1 MTNGSSQGIIVIIAL
16 VIFGIFCLTSYVLF
30 KDTMKPALA
39 KIYCDAFTITSKN
52 TGFGGGKCSV
62 TNDNQKD
69 KIQRTY
75 YKIREATPD
84 KGWSEVWVL
93 VKELDNGHV
102 EIIDSGNKDQFSEGD
117 LGATLIGDISFPDT
131 VGNNLTIE
139 NIGISAFKN
148 AKFDNVMRLPSEL
161 IILDDYSLQQSHFSG
176 EARFPERLEIIGI
189 EALRDSRFTGEL
201 PEMPNIKEIRD
212 KAFKES
218 EFEGN
223 LPNLPNVDFVGED
236 AFHNS
241 KFTGSFNGIG
251 SNVGVGGSGSR
262 NGSDSGSGGTGN
274 GSGNASGGSGSSH
287 GYNSG
292 GGVVIADGAFENSK
306 FTGKPNI
313 PSNISIIGD
322 NAFKNSNFTELDLK
336 DNTELIVI
344 GDNAFE
350 NSNLSGVLYLPDSV
364 KYIGD
369 KAFYSS
375 KFINKDW
382 ILPKK
387 LEHIGDYTFYN
398 STMQGNLTMKD
409 NLKHIGNYA
418 FYNSYS
424 DVVVTDKVGISYG
437 ETTASVNK
445 RYTLNLTNSLEYIGN
460 SAFENAVFTGNFE
473 IPTNTK
479 FIGDK
484 AFANSFRN
492 YSIGEKYIRTEV
504 APNGWSWKY
513 DFYIHYYKSQP
524 TFKFNENIEYIGANA
539 FYNAHFKDISTVV
552 PKKLHT
558 IGTDAFNLS
567 FGTQSK
573 TEFKKS
579 SLKMYKSKKNTP
591 YHTQTI
597 KVGKNL
603 ISHNLENVEI
613 VE

>member
-1 MTNGSSQGIIVIIAL
+1 MTNGSSQGIFVIVAL
-16 VIFGIFCLTSYVLF
+16 VIFGIFCLTSYILF
-30 KDTMKPALA
+30 KDTMKPTLA

-52 TGFGGGKCSV
+52 TGFGGWGNCSI
-62 TNDNQKD
+62 DNGD
-69 KIQRTY
+69 KITKTY
-75 YKIREATPD
+75 YKIRDASPE
-84 KGWSEVWVL
+84 KNWSEVWVL
-93 VKELDNGHV
+93 VHELDNGHL
-102 EIIDSGNKDQFSEGD
+102 EIIDSGDRDQFDEGMIGD
-117 LGATLIGDISFPDT
+117 TLIGDIAFPDT
-131 VGNNLTIE
+131 IDNKPIEIIGN
-139 NIGISAFKN
+139 GAFQK
-148 AKFDNVMRLPSEL
+148 AKFENVMKLPKDL
-161 IILDDYSLQQSHFSG
+161 IILDDYSLQQSQFSG
-176 EARFPERLEIIGI
+176 EARFPEKVEIIGI

-201 PEMPNIKEIRD
+201 PEMSNLKEIGD
-212 KAFKES
+212 NAFKES

-236 AFHNS
+236 AFQNS

-251 SNVGVGGSGSR
+251 SNAGTGGSGS
-262 NGSDSGSGGTGN
+262 GSGSGSSSGSSG
-274 GSGNASGGSGSSH
+274 GSGSGSGSSSGSSH
-287 GYNSG
+287 GYNSD
-292 GGVVIADGAFENSK
+292 GGVIISDGAFANSK

-322 NAFKNSNFTELDLK
+322 NAFKNSDFAEIDFK

-350 NSNLSGVLYLPDSV
+350 NSNLSGILYLPDSV
-364 KYIGD
+364 KYIGA

-387 LEHIGDYTFYN
+387 LEYIGDYAFYN

-445 RYTLNLTNSLEYIGN
+445 RYILNLTNSLEYIGN
-460 SAFENAVFTGNFE
+460 SAFENAVFSGDFE

-539 FYNAHFKDISTVV
+539 FYNAHFKDISTVI

-558 IGTDAFNLS
+558 IGTDAFSLS

>member
-1 MTNGSSQGIIVIIAL
+1 MTSGSSQGIFVIVTL

-30 KDTMKPALA
+30 KDTMKPSLA

-52 TGFGGGKCSV
+52 TGFGGGNCHI
-62 TNDNQKD
+62 NKD
-69 KIQRTY
+69 DEINKTY
-75 YKIREATPD
+75 YKIRDASPENN
-84 KGWSEVWVL
+84 WSEVWVL

-102 EIIDSGNKDQFSEGD
+102 EIIDSGNKDQFAEGD
-117 LGATLIGDISFPDT
+117 LGNTLVGDISFPDT
-131 VGNNLTIE
+131 VGNGLIIE
-139 NIGISAFKN
+139 NIGKSAFQN
-148 AKFDNVMRLPSEL
+148 AKFTNVMKLPKDL

-176 EARFPERLEIIGI
+176 EARFPENLEIIGI

-201 PEMPNIKEIRD
+201 PEMPNIKEIGD
-212 KAFKES
+212 NAFKES

-236 AFHNS
+236 AFQNS

-251 SNVGVGGSGSR
+251 SNAGTGGSGS
-262 NGSDSGSGGTGN
+262 GSGSGSSSSSG
-274 GSGNASGGSGSSH
+274 GSGSGSGSSSGSSH
-287 GYNSG
+287 GYNSA
-292 GGVVIADGAFENSK
+292 GGVIISDGAFANSK

-322 NAFKNSNFTELDLK
+322 NAFKNSNFTEIDFK

-350 NSNLSGVLYLPDSV
+350 NSNLSGILYLPDSV
-364 KYIGD
+364 KYIGE

-375 KFINKDW
+375 KFINNNW

-387 LEHIGDYTFYN
+387 LEYIGDYAFYN
-398 STMQGNLTMKD
+398 STMQGSLTMKD

-424 DVVVTDKVGISYG
+424 NVLVTDKVGKSYG
-437 ETTASVNK
+437 ETTASVDK
-445 RYTLNLTNSLEYIGN
+445 RYLLNLTNSLEYIGN
-460 SAFENAVFTGNFE
+460 SAFEKAVFSGNFE

-492 YSIGEKYIRTEV
+492 YSVNEKYIRTEV

-513 DFYIHYYKSQP
+513 DYYIHYYSSQP

-613 VE
+613 ME